1 MDITSV
7 SDEKILK
14 LATDNSFDN
23 KEKEFISELFE
34 MAKALYDSRI
44 AVENSGDDSVY
55 CYPDVVNARNNEV
68 EKLADVQIMIWQMSL
83 LLGAADG
90 EFEAV
95 VNKKIDRQISCIESK
110 ELM

>member
-44 AVENSGDDSVY
+44 GGKF
-55 CYPDVVNARNNEV
+55 R
-68 EKLADVQIMIWQMSL
+68 
-83 LLGAADG
+83 G
-90 EFEAV
+90 
-95 VNKKIDRQISCIESK
+95 
-110 ELM
+110 